1 MIYIPKR
8 CQVTRSLRNSNAACN
23 QEFSAFRRSLNGS
36 SKKRSSRQAVD
47 HLRFPGAEKCWK
59 PREIH
64 KIMQNPLVDQ
74 NFHLYTWFLT
84 LLFGSIG
91 RSFRVD
97 PGKTDNWKKY
107 LRFTPSLHTGKKLKK
122 LYFWAFF
129 AAETFYLHNMCKVL
143 ELVYMV
149 LKRFGLESLVCTVL
163 AASWSQ
169 HLYYAGAYLRHCVV
183 FACICNIIV

>member
-74 NFHLYTWFLT
+74 NFHLYTLFLT

-122 LYFWAFF
+122 LYFWTFF
-129 AAETFYLHNMCKVL
+129 AAEAFYLHNMCKVL

-149 LKRFGLESLVCTVL
+149 LKAFWPWIPRLHRTCSILEPASLLCRALFAT
-163 AASWSQ
+163 
-169 HLYYAGAYLRHCVV
+169 LRG
-183 FACICNIIV
+183 ICNIIV